1 MFVQYI
7 TTIQINLRIYQRE
20 TNIFLSYQVLLLL
33 IVYSMQI
40 AKTQVQ
46 YLISNKSIR
55 LLNSFDDLN
64 IYRINII
71 IN

>member
-1 MFVQYI
+1 MFVKYI

-55 LLNSFDDLN
+55 LLNSFGTFL
-64 IYRINII
+64 IL
-71 IN
+71 

>member
-7 TTIQINLRIYQRE
+7 TTIQTNLRIYQRE
-20 TNIFLSYQVLLLL
+20 ANIFLSYQVLLLL

-55 LLNSFDDLN
+55 LLNSFGTFL
-64 IYRINII
+64 IL
-71 IN
+71 

>member
-55 LLNSFDDLN
+55 LLNSFGTFL
-64 IYRINII
+64 IL
-71 IN
+71 

>member
-7 TTIQINLRIYQRE
+7 TTLQINLRIYQRE

-55 LLNSFDDLN
+55 LLNSFGTFL
-64 IYRINII
+64 IL
-71 IN
+71 

>member
-55 LLNSFDDLN
+55 LLN
-64 IYRINII
+64 
-71 IN
+71 

>member
-20 TNIFLSYQVLLLL
+20 TNIFFSYQVLLLL

-55 LLNSFDDLN
+55 LLNSFGTFL
-64 IYRINII
+64 IL
-71 IN
+71 

>member
-1 MFVQYI
+1 MFVRYI

-20 TNIFLSYQVLLLL
+20 TNIFFSYQVLLLL

-55 LLNSFDDLN
+55 LLNSFGTFL
-64 IYRINII
+64 IL
-71 IN
+71 

>member
-20 TNIFLSYQVLLLL
+20 TNIFFSYQVLLLL

>member
-7 TTIQINLRIYQRE
+7 TTLQINLRIYQRE

-33 IVYSMQI
+33 MVYSMQI

-55 LLNSFDDLN
+55 LLNSFGTFL
-64 IYRINII
+64 IL
-71 IN
+71 

>member
-7 TTIQINLRIYQRE
+7 TTLQINLRIYQRE